1 MRLTSALRPSPMN
14 RNGRDGAGSW
24 VWGLAA
30 AGLLAACSQEPAEN
44 MVSGNVAGA
53 SNATEAVADAG
64 NALPTEP
71 AATLEPLQ
79 PPAPGEP
86 GGLDNDTTPIAEG
99 PIAEESAQ
107 GAAQVVQSYYA
118 LIESGRYRQA
128 WNLWDNGGRA
138 SGMTPQAF
146 AASFNRYSE
155 YHANIGAPG
164 RIDAGAGQRYVTVPV
179 QVYGRLKDRNRPFN
193 MRGSVTLHRAGD
205 IDGATAEQRRWR
217 ISSTDLKPRP
227 GEPSPA
233 PAEDNRS
240 TANYRCVDG
249 TRLVARFDP
258 DNDRVTVSRGD
269 TVLATLR
276 GQPTG
281 SGIHYTGGGYDLR
294 GKGTAM
300 TWTAPSQ
307 PPIAC
312 TAIVR

>member
-1 MRLTSALRPSPMN
+1 MRLTFA
-14 RNGRDGAGSW
+14 
-24 VWGLAA
+24 LAA
-30 AGLLAACSQEPAEN
+30 AGLLAACSQQPAD
-44 MVSGNVAGA
+44 
-53 SNATEAVADAG
+53 NAAVDNAADAANG
-64 NALPTEP
+64 AVTATPAAP
-71 AATLEPLQ
+71 AATPEPLN

-86 GGLDNDTTPIAEG
+86 GGLDNDTTPVAEG

-118 LIESGRYRQA
+118 LLESGRYRQA

-193 MRGSVTLHRAGD
+193 MRGSVTLHRAAD
-205 IDGATAEQRRWR
+205 IDGATAEQRSWR
-217 ISSTDLKPRP
+217 ISSTDIKP
-227 GEPSPA
+227 GEPTPA
-233 PAEDNRS
+233 PTEDNRS

-249 TRLVARFDP
+249 SRLVARFDP
-258 DNDRVTVSRGD
+258 DNDRVTVSRGG

-281 SGIHYTGGGYDLR
+281 SGIHYAGGGYDLR

-300 TWTAPSQ
+300 TWTAPDQ